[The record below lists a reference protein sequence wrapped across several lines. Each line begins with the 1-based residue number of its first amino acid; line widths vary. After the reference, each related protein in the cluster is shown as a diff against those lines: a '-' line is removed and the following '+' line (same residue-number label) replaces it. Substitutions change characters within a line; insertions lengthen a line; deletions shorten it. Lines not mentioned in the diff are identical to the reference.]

1 MDIKTLIG
9 YALTISMVM
18 AGAGVGLTILPLRR
32 QKAVSIMPIVL
43 AATTFTISSYLLLT
57 KGLPVY
63 ILLTGNFG
71 ASWINLCTSLVI
83 GVPLTL
89 LAFILEATGTRLWYQ
104 KNISH
109 DVSFVYIPVAGRSET
124 MNTVAEIAQR
134 KTVFAFLSAFSACG
148 EELFYRGVFLLG
160 GLTLTHEGILTL
172 LFIQAILYGINHVAF
187 GVPAIIGKSAFGF
200 ILGIV
205 ALFGGILTSILM
217 HLLYQT
223 LVARQFQKG
232 RGDHS

>member
-1 MDIKTLIG
+1 
-9 YALTISMVM
+9 
-18 AGAGVGLTILPLRR
+18 
-32 QKAVSIMPIVL
+32 MPIVL

-109 DVSFVYIPVAGRSET
+109 DVSFLYIPVAGRSET

-134 KTVFAFLSAFSACG
+134 KNGICFLIRIFSPAAKM
-148 EELFYRGVFLLG
+148 LFYRGVFLLG

-187 GVPAIIGKSAFGF
+187 GVPAIN
-200 ILGIV
+200 
-205 ALFGGILTSILM
+205 
-217 HLLYQT
+217 
-223 LVARQFQKG
+223 R
-232 RGDHS
+232 